1 MSAFKDVLDNDIK
14 AVFLNADEHAELSHV
29 IYDGVDREIPV
40 ILDRQMLQDRPVT
53 KESGDHAKGIHL
65 VTVTLY
71 AAFSD
76 FGFVPKQGKRITVN
90 DEEFTIVTSTNEMR
104 QVVCGLEAYGE

>member
-1 MSAFKDVLDNDIK
+1 MSGFKDVIENDIK
-14 AVFLNADEHAELSHV
+14 AVFLNADEHAELSSV
-29 IYDGVDREIPV
+29 IYDGVTRKIPV
-40 ILDRQMLQDRPVT
+40 ILDRQMLKDRPVT
-53 KESGDHAKGIHL
+53 MESGDHAQGIHL

-76 FGFVPKQGKRITVN
+76 LGVVPKNDKRITIN
-90 DEEFTIVTSTNEMR
+90 DEEFRIVTSTNEMG